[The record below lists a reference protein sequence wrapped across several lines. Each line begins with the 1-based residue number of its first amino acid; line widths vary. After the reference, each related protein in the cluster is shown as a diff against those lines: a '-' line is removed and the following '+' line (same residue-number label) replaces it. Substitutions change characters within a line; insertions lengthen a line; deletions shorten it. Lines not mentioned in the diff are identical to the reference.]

1 MKKKELEK
9 AIAELARSKSV
20 DWIFIGGTKHDKFL
34 FNGVVIMIPRHREI
48 GEMLSRSILNDCK
61 KAL

>member
-1 MKKKELEK
+1 MKKRDLEK
-9 AIAELARSKSV
+9 AIAELAKSNGV
-20 DWIFIGGTKHDKFL
+20 DWTFVGGTKHDKFL